1 MPDLPSNPQAALIV
15 RDLQL
20 APHPEGGW
28 YREILRAP
36 ADETGRSA
44 RTSIHFLLCAG
55 ERSQWHRVDVSET
68 WRWSDG
74 APLELA
80 LFRDGLREAHI
91 IGPASEPE
99 YEIPPGVWQSA
110 VSTGAWTLV
119 GCDCRPGFEFSG
131 FELAPPGRDPDAA

>member
-1 MPDLPSNPQAALIV
+1 MNLPADPQARLVIA
-15 RDLQL
+15 DLGL

-36 ADETGRSA
+36 PGPDRRSA

-55 ERSQWHRVDVSET
+55 ERSHWHRVDVTET

-74 APLELA
+74 APLELC
-80 LFRDGLREAHI
+80 LHRNGRGETHI
-91 IGPASEPE
+91 LGPASAAE
-99 YEIPPGVWQSA
+99 YAIPPGVWQSA

-119 GCDCRPGFEFSG
+119 ACDCVPGFEFSG
-131 FELAPPGRDPDAA
+131 FELAPPGWAPGAKD